1 MCIRDSILF
10 FQILRT
16 AGATNVSLV
25 TLLIPVWAILFN
37 ATIRENTLAFWQ
49 TITLAQWVGI
59 ALIFLGL
66 AVVNGWL
73 PRRKSAS

>member
-1 MCIRDSILF
+1 M
-10 FQILRT
+10 
-16 AGATNVSLV
+16 
-25 TLLIPVWAILFN
+25 TLLIPIWAILFN

-66 AVVNGWL
+66 AIVNDWL
-73 PRRKSAS
+73 PRRKTAT